1 MLSKSKI
8 IIGIIVF
15 ILIILGIILLYP
27 LPLDEIVSTDDG
39 LSVIYMGNIG
49 IDEKSN
55 IEYKKYYYEAGS
67 TEFEQIKQ
75 ILSKYKYHR
84 NMRSFRDISS
94 FVGNDAG
101 YLLRLYSGENSM
113 VSSGT
118 GEIMIN
124 NHVYN
129 IGYWGNEKALSF
141 MEEIHSVLN

>member
-39 LSVIYMGNIG
+39 LSVIYMGDIR

-55 IEYKKYYYEAGS
+55 IEYKKYYYEADS
-67 TEFEQIKQ
+67 TEFKQIKQ

-113 VSSGT
+113 VSNGT

-129 IGYWGNEKALSF
+129 IGYWGNEK
-141 MEEIHSVLN
+141 HYH

>member
-1 MLSKSKI
+1 MSKTKIIISVIFFISI
-8 IIGIIVF
+8 IIGIIF
-15 ILIILGIILLYP
+15 LYP
-27 LPLDEIVSTDDG
+27 FPLDEIISNDG
-39 LSVIYMGNIG
+39 GLTVIYMEAIG
-49 IDEKSN
+49 VDEKP
-55 IEYKKYYYEAGS
+55 IEYKKYYYEADS
-67 TEFEQIKQ
+67 TEYERIKQ
-75 ILSKYKYHR
+75 ILSKYTYHR

-129 IGYWGNEKALSF
+129 IGYWGNEKALSL